1 MNSLLLSSRY
11 FSASLRIWYDSL
23 LGVVANIP
31 NLGESSL
38 EFSASA
44 SGAST
49 VRTISY
55 SFTLSYIWSSDN
67 ASVTDNVRIS
77 L

>member
-1 MNSLLLSSRY
+1 M
-11 FSASLRIWYDSL
+11 
-23 LGVVANIP
+23 
-31 NLGESSL
+31 GESSL